1 MGTKTEIIVGLP
13 PEMAERRKEL
23 QALIVKNK
31 EDLEKVE
38 ANLGFLKKAEQAGA
52 LDETK
57 RSLMVTMTK
66 SKFQLQSALKS
77 MQIELQELES
87 RLDLTKSKGVVRVKD
102 ICYPGVTV
110 TIRGITYAVRESFK
124 FATFVYDES
133 EGEIKIRSFDF

>member
-1 MGTKTEIIVGLP
+1 
-13 PEMAERRKEL
+13 
-23 QALIVKNK
+23 
-31 EDLEKVE
+31 
-38 ANLGFLKKAEQAGA
+38 LKKQEQAGA
-52 LDETK
+52 LDDSK
-57 RSLMVTMTK
+57 RILMVTATK

-77 MQIELQELES
+77 MQMELQELES